1 VREIELIEDRTSS
14 LSVFVPVHNEENYLK
29 ATLNSVREAEEFYS
43 AIEGRLKVV
52 VSINGSSD
60 RSIEI
65 AEAFLIDHP
74 HWDLRIIETAL
85 DGDQHFNALIQSCN
99 TEYLCI
105 VGGHDLV
112 SQRYFYELEKFLKQS
127 LKSPLCFSREFVDFK
142 GKGIDAFEANFR
154 YKFSSEDKTRFW
166 QSIFYLG
173 NATCFQGIV
182 RTELI
187 KAVPALGTKTP
198 DLVWLHGLLEYGPI
212 IYSDKASYIRTN
224 PVRTKFFVSNKIKNL
239 KSAKISMDKA
249 ALEAWSPKGSSKL
262 KLLLARFVLRMKFSS
277 SVFHQGI
284 FQILRKV
291 SQMFLVPPCRRKL
304 FSNSS
309 EKVVE
314 ILRH

>member
-1 VREIELIEDRTSS
+1 MREIDLTHDRASS

-60 RSIEI
+60 RSLEI
-65 AEAFLIDHP
+65 AETFLVDNK

-85 DGDQHFNALIQSCN
+85 DGEQHFNRLIQSCN

-112 SQRYFYELEKFLKQS
+112 SQRYFYELEKLMKKS
-127 LKSPLCFSREFVDFK
+127 TESPLCFSREFVDFA
-142 GKGIDAFEANFR
+142 GNGIDAFEANFR
-154 YKFSSEDKTRFW
+154 YRFSSKDETRFW

-173 NATCFQGIV
+173 NATCIQGIV
-182 RTELI
+182 RTDLI
-187 KAVPALGTKTP
+187 KAIQALGTKTP
-198 DLVWLHGLLEYGPI
+198 DLVWLHGLLEHGPI
-212 IYSDKASYIRTN
+212 VYSDNASYIRTN
-224 PVRTKFFVSNKIKNL
+224 PLRATDFVPNKIKNL

-249 ALEAWSPKGSSKL
+249 ALEAWSPRGSSRL
-262 KLLLARFVLRMKFSS
+262 KLLLARFVLTMKFSS
-277 SVFHQGI
+277 SVFHQGV